1 MELTIL
7 GAHGTWPG
15 EGGATSGLLV
25 REDGYVLWMDAGSG
39 TLANLQR
46 HVGLYDIDAV
56 LLSHS
61 HPDHVSDLFGY
72 LYARLFGPEPQP
84 KIPLLVAPK
93 VVERMAPLLGEE
105 KGEPKLAEAFD
116 VVEVQPGE
124 DHHLG
129 PFRLATASMRHSV
142 PTIGTRVES
151 STGTM
156 AYSADTGPTEELVTL
171 SRGADLLV
179 VEASWQDDREGQPPI
194 HLTAREAGEAAA
206 KAEVGRALLTH
217 LRPYR
222 DSDRSREQAAET
234 FDGDIR
240 AARDNETVTVR
251 A

>member
-15 EGGATSGLLV
+15 AGGATSGLLV
-25 REDGYVLWMDAGSG
+25 REDGYALWMDAGSG

-46 HVGLYDIDAV
+46 HMDLYDVDAV

-72 LYARLFGPEPQP
+72 LFARLFGPEPQP
-84 KIPLLVAPK
+84 KIPLLVAPG
-93 VVERMAPLLGEE
+93 VVERMTPLLGQDT
-105 KGEPKLAEAFD
+105 GEPKLTAAFD
-116 VVEVQPGE
+116 VLEVQPGE
-124 DHHLG
+124 EHHLG
-129 PFRLATASMRHSV
+129 PFRIGTAPMRHSV
-142 PTIGTRVES
+142 PTIGVRVES
-151 STGTM
+151 TSGTL
-156 AYSADTGPTEELVTL
+156 AYSADTGPTDELVDL
-171 SRGADLLV
+171 SRNADLLV

-206 KAEVGRALLTH
+206 KAAVGRAVLTH

-222 DSDRSREQAAET
+222 DADRSREQAAET

-240 AARDNETVTVR
+240 PGRDNETMTVR
-251 A
+251 S

>member
-15 EGGATSGLLV
+15 AGGATSGLLV
-25 REDGYVLWMDAGSG
+25 REDDYVLWMDAGSG

-46 HVGLYDIDAV
+46 HVDLYDVDAV

-72 LYARLFGPEPQP
+72 LFARLFGPEPQP

-93 VVERMAPLLGEE
+93 VIERMSPLLGQE
-105 KGEPKLAEAFD
+105 KGEPKLAAAFD
-116 VVEVQPGE
+116 VLEVQPGE
-124 DHHLG
+124 EHNLG
-129 PFRLATASMRHSV
+129 PFRIATAPMRHSV
-142 PTIGTRVES
+142 PTIGVRVES
-151 STGTM
+151 ASGTM
-156 AYSADTGPTEELVTL
+156 AYSADTGPTEELVGL
-171 SRGADLLV
+171 ARGADLFV

-206 KAEVGRALLTH
+206 KAGVGRALLTH

-222 DSDRSREQAAET
+222 DADRSREQASET
-234 FDGDIR
+234 FDGEVR
-240 AARDNETVTVR
+240 PARDNETTTVG